1 MEVKI
6 LRLNN
11 EGEGIASI
19 DGKLCFIKGA
29 LPDELVDISI
39 KEDKGNYF
47 IGELNNVIESSSD
60 RVIPKCPYYDKC
72 GGCNLMHLSNN
83 KILDFKRNKVIGIFN
98 KISNIDI
105 NPNIYSYNEYNY
117 RNKVTL
123 KVNNNE
129 IGYYE
134 EKTHN
139 IVDIDKCLLLD
150 NSINKVI
157 TILRSFIQNKEHN
170 INEIMIRSIS
180 NEIMI
185 SFDNINPVY
194 KEELINLLPQASIY
208 IKDENISGNTS
219 LIEQIEGYKFYV
231 SPKSFFQVNTITFK
245 ELYKY
250 VISKLDNEETAL
262 DLYSGTGTISILM
275 SKCFNKVYGI
285 EVSHSSIM
293 DANKNLELNNIS
305 NVEFIE
311 GKVEDKIDK
320 LKELKVDTVIMD
332 PPRAGS
338 DNKSLESIMEISPSK
353 IIYISCNPVTL
364 ARDYNIL
371 KDNYNIV
378 SIDLFD
384 MFPQTSHVE
393 TVMVL
398 EKKDV

>member
-19 DGKLCFIKGA
+19 EGKLCFVKGA

-39 KEDKGNYF
+39 AEDKGNYF
-47 IGELNNVIESSSD
+47 IGKLNKIIISSD
-60 RVIPKCPYYDKC
+60 SRVIPKCPYYDKC
-72 GGCNLMHLSNN
+72 GGCELMHQVNSKNLE
-83 KILDFKRNKVIGIFN
+83 FKKDKVKGIFK
-98 KISNIDI
+98 KICELVIE
-105 NPNIYSYNEYNY
+105 PEIYSYNELNY

-123 KVNNNE
+123 KVNNSE

-134 EKTHN
+134 ERTHR
-139 IVDIDKCLLLD
+139 IVSIGNCLLLD
-150 NSINKVI
+150 EKINDVI
-157 TILRSFIQNKEHN
+157 SKLKSFIQDKEHN
-170 INEIMIRSIS
+170 ITEVMIRCIS
-180 NEIMI
+180 NEIMV
-185 SFDNINPVY
+185 SFDNLNPVY
-194 KEELINLLPQASIY
+194 KEELISLLPQASIY
-208 IKDENISGNTS
+208 IKDENISGNTR
-219 LIEQIEGYKFYV
+219 LIEQIEDYKFYI
-231 SPKSFFQVNTITFK
+231 SPKSFFQVNTVTFK

-250 VISKLDNEETAL
+250 VISKLDNEEIAL

-275 SKCFNKVYGI
+275 SKYFNKVYGI

-293 DANKNLELNNIS
+293 DANENIKLNSIS

-332 PPRAGS
+332 PPRSGS
-338 DNKSLESIMEISPSK
+338 DNKSLTSIMKINPRK

-364 ARDYNIL
+364 ARDYNVL
-371 KDNYNIV
+371 KEKYYLR

-393 TVMVL
+393 SLMVL
-398 EKKDV
+398 ERKN

>member
-1 MEVKI
+1 METKI

-11 EGEGIASI
+11 EGEGIASL

-29 LPDELVDISI
+29 LPDELVNIEI
-39 KEDKGNYF
+39 VEDKGNYF
-47 IGELNNVIESSSD
+47 IGKLLNVVTPSEN

-72 GGCNLMHLSNN
+72 GGCELMHQVNN
-83 KILDFKRNKVIGIFN
+83 KNLEFKQDKVKGIFK
-98 KISNIDI
+98 KICELDI
-105 NPNIYSYNEYNY
+105 NPEIYSFNELNY

-123 KVNNNE
+123 KVSNNE
-129 IGYYE
+129 LGYYE

-150 NSINKVI
+150 ESINDVI
-157 TILRSFIQNKEHN
+157 SKLKSFIQGKEHN
-170 INEIMIRSIS
+170 ITEIMIRSIL

-185 SFDNINPVY
+185 SFDNLNLIY
-194 KEELINLLPQASIY
+194 KDELLSLLPQASIY
-208 IKDENISGNTS
+208 IKDENISGNTK
-219 LIEQIEGYKFYV
+219 LIEQIEDYKFYV
-231 SPKSFFQVNTITFK
+231 SPKSFFQVNTVTFK

-275 SKCFNKVYGI
+275 SKYFNKVYGI
-285 EVSHSSIM
+285 EVSSSSIM
-293 DANKNLELNNIS
+293 DANENLKLNNIS

-311 GKVEDKIDK
+311 GKVEDKID
-320 LKELKVDTVIMD
+320 LLRELKVNTVIMD
-332 PPRAGS
+332 PPRSGS
-338 DNKSLESIMEISPSK
+338 DNKSLTSIMKINPKK

-364 ARDYNIL
+364 ARDYNVL
-371 KDNYNIV
+371 KEQYSLK

>member
-1 MEVKI
+1 METKI

-11 EGEGIASI
+11 EGEGIASL

-29 LPDELVDISI
+29 LPDELVNIEI
-39 KEDKGNYF
+39 IEDKGNYF
-47 IGELNNVIESSSD
+47 IGKLLNVVTPSEN

-72 GGCNLMHLSNN
+72 GGCELMHQVNN
-83 KILDFKRNKVIGIFN
+83 KNLEFKQDKVKGIFK
-98 KISNIDI
+98 KICELDI
-105 NPNIYSYNEYNY
+105 NPEIYSFNELNY

-123 KVNNNE
+123 KISNNE
-129 IGYYE
+129 LGYYE

-157 TILRSFIQNKEHN
+157 TILRRFIQNKNHN
-170 INEIMIRSIS
+170 ISEIMIRSIS

-185 SFDNINPVY
+185 SFDNLNPVY
-194 KEELINLLPQASIY
+194 KNELLGLFHNESIY
-208 IKDENISGNTS
+208 INGELVFGNKS
-219 LIEQIEGYKFYV
+219 LIETIEDYKFYV
-231 SPKSFFQVNTITFK
+231 SPESFFQVNTVTFK

-275 SKCFNKVYGI
+275 SKYFNKVYGI
-285 EVSHSSIM
+285 EVSHSSIE
-293 DANKNLELNNIS
+293 DANENLKLNNVF

-311 GKVEDKIDK
+311 GKVEDKIDL

-332 PPRAGS
+332 PPRSGS
-338 DNKSLESIMEISPSK
+338 DNKSLTSIMKINPKK

-364 ARDYNIL
+364 ARDYNVL
-371 KDNYNIV
+371 KEQYSLKN
-378 SIDLFD
+378 IDLFD

-393 TVMVL
+393 CVCLL
-398 EKKDV
+398 ERY

>member
-1 MEVKI
+1 METKI

-11 EGEGIASI
+11 EGEGIASL

-29 LPDELVDISI
+29 LPDELVNIEI
-39 KEDKGNYF
+39 IEDKGNYF
-47 IGELNNVIESSSD
+47 IGKLLNVVIPSD
-60 RVIPKCPYYDKC
+60 NRVIPKCPYYDKC
-72 GGCNLMHLSNN
+72 GGCELMHQVNN
-83 KILDFKRNKVIGIFN
+83 KNLEFKQDKVKGIFK
-98 KISNIDI
+98 KICELDI
-105 NPNIYSYNEYNY
+105 NPEIYSFNELNY

-123 KVNNNE
+123 KVSNNE
-129 IGYYE
+129 LGYYE

-157 TILRSFIQNKEHN
+157 TILRSFIQNKNHS
-170 INEIMIRSIS
+170 ISEIMIRSIL

-185 SFDNINPVY
+185 SFDNLNPVY
-194 KEELINLLPQASIY
+194 KNKLLGLFHNESIY
-208 IKDENISGNTS
+208 INGELVSGNKS
-219 LIEQIEGYKFYV
+219 LIENIEDYKFYV
-231 SPKSFFQVNTITFK
+231 SPESFFQVNTVTFK

-275 SKCFNKVYGI
+275 SKYFNKVYGI
-285 EVSHSSIM
+285 EVSHSSIE
-293 DANKNLELNNIS
+293 DANENLKLNNIT

-311 GKVEDKIDK
+311 GKVEEKIDL

-332 PPRAGS
+332 PPRSGS
-338 DNKSLESIMEISPSK
+338 DNKSLISIMRINPKK

-364 ARDYNIL
+364 ARDYNVL
-371 KDNYNIV
+371 KEQYSLK

-384 MFPQTSHVE
+384 MFPETSHVE
-393 TVMVL
+393 TICVL
-398 EKKDV
+398 TRKTL

>member
-6 LRLNN
+6 LRINN

-29 LPDELVDISI
+29 LPDEIVNIEI
-39 KEDKGNYF
+39 IEDKGNYF
-47 IGELNNVIESSSD
+47 IGKLLNVVTPSEN

-72 GGCNLMHLSNN
+72 GGCELMHQVNTKNLE
-83 KILDFKRNKVIGIFN
+83 FKQDKVKGIFK
-98 KISNIDI
+98 KICELDI
-105 NPNIYSYNEYNY
+105 NPEIYSFNELNY

-123 KVNNNE
+123 KVSNNE
-129 IGYYE
+129 LGYYE

-150 NSINKVI
+150 ESINDVI
-157 TILRSFIQNKEHN
+157 SKLKSFIQGKEHN
-170 INEIMIRSIS
+170 ITEIMIRSIL

-185 SFDNINPVY
+185 SFDNLNLIY
-194 KEELINLLPQASIY
+194 KDELLSLLPQASIY
-208 IKDENISGNTS
+208 IKDENISGNTK
-219 LIEQIEGYKFYV
+219 LIEQIEDYKFYV
-231 SPKSFFQVNTITFK
+231 SPKSFFQVNTVTFK

-275 SKCFNKVYGI
+275 SKYFNKVYGI
-285 EVSHSSIM
+285 EVSSSSIM
-293 DANKNLELNNIS
+293 DANENLKLNNIS

-311 GKVEDKIDK
+311 GKVEDKID
-320 LKELKVDTVIMD
+320 LLRELKVNTVIMD
-332 PPRAGS
+332 PPRSGS
-338 DNKSLESIMEISPSK
+338 DNKSLTSIMKINPKK

-364 ARDYNIL
+364 ARDYNVL
-371 KDNYNIV
+371 KEQYSLK

>member
-29 LPDELVDISI
+29 LPDEIVDIEI
-39 KEDKGNYF
+39 IEDKGNYF
-47 IGELNNVIESSSD
+47 IGKLLNVVTPSEN

-72 GGCNLMHLSNN
+72 GGCELMHQVNN
-83 KILDFKRNKVIGIFN
+83 KNLEFKQDKVKGIFK
-98 KISNIDI
+98 KICGFDI
-105 NPNIYSYNEYNY
+105 NPEIYSFNELNY

-129 IGYYE
+129 LGYYE

-150 NSINKVI
+150 EKINEVI

-170 INEIMIRSIS
+170 ANEIMIRSIS

-185 SFDNINPVY
+185 SFDNLNPIY
-194 KEELINLLPQASIY
+194 KEELLSLLPSVSIY
-208 IKDENISGNTS
+208 INGEHVSGNKQ
-219 LIEQIEGYKFYV
+219 LIEIIGDYKFYV
-231 SPKSFFQVNTITFK
+231 SPESFFQVNTVTFK

-250 VISKLDNEETAL
+250 VISKLDNEEIAL

-275 SKCFNKVYGI
+275 SEYFNKVYGI
-285 EVSHSSIM
+285 EVSHSSIE
-293 DANKNLELNNIS
+293 DANENLKLNEIT

-311 GKVEDKIDK
+311 GKVEDKIDL

-332 PPRAGS
+332 PPRSGS
-338 DNKSLESIMEISPSK
+338 DNKSLISIMKINPKK

-364 ARDYNIL
+364 ARDYNVL
-371 KDNYNIV
+371 KEQYSLK

-384 MFPQTSHVE
+384 MFPQTSHIE
-393 TVMVL
+393 SLLVL

>member
-29 LPDELVDISI
+29 LPNELVNIEI
-39 KEDKGNYF
+39 IEDKGNYF
-47 IGELNNVIESSSD
+47 IGKLLNVVTSSEN

-72 GGCNLMHLSNN
+72 GGCELMHQVNN
-83 KILDFKRNKVIGIFN
+83 KNLEFKQDKVKGIFK
-98 KISNIDI
+98 KICELDI
-105 NPNIYSYNEYNY
+105 NPEIYSFNELNY

-123 KVNNNE
+123 KVSNNE
-129 IGYYE
+129 LGYYE

-139 IVDIDKCLLLD
+139 IVDIDNCLLLD
-150 NSINKVI
+150 NKINEVI
-157 TILRSFIQNKEHN
+157 TILRGFIQNKDHN
-170 INEIMIRSIS
+170 ITEIMIRSIS

-185 SFDNINPVY
+185 SFDNLNPIY
-194 KEELINLLPQASIY
+194 KDELLTLFHNESIY
-208 IKDENISGNTS
+208 INGELISGNKS
-219 LIEQIEGYKFYV
+219 LIETIEDYKFYV
-231 SPKSFFQVNTITFK
+231 SPESFFQVNTVTFK

-275 SKCFNKVYGI
+275 SKYFNKVYGI
-285 EVSHSSIM
+285 EVSHSSIE
-293 DANKNLELNNIS
+293 DANENLKLNEIT

-311 GKVEDKIDK
+311 GKVEDKIDL

-332 PPRAGS
+332 PPRSGS
-338 DNKSLESIMEISPSK
+338 DNKSLTSIMKINPKK

-364 ARDYNIL
+364 ARDYNVL
-371 KDNYNIV
+371 KEQYSLK

-384 MFPQTSHVE
+384 MFPETSHVE

-398 EKKDV
+398 EKKN

>member
-1 MEVKI
+1 METKI

-19 DGKLCFIKGA
+19 EGKLIFIKGA

-47 IGELNNVIESSSD
+47 IGELNTVIESSPE

-83 KILDFKRNKVIGIFN
+83 KILDFKKNKVIGIFN
-98 KISNIDI
+98 KICNIDI

-123 KVNNNE
+123 KVDNNE
-129 IGYYE
+129 LGYYE
-134 EKTHN
+134 GKTHN

-157 TILRSFIQNKEHN
+157 TILRSFIQNKDHN
-170 INEIMIRSIS
+170 ISEIMIRSIS

-185 SFDNINPVY
+185 SFDNLNPVY
-194 KEELINLLPQASIY
+194 KEELLNIIPSASIY
-208 IKDENISGNTS
+208 INGELINGNKS
-219 LIEQIEGYKFYV
+219 LIETIEDYKFYV
-231 SPKSFFQVNTITFK
+231 SPESFFQVNTVTFK

-275 SKCFNKVYGI
+275 SKNFNKVYGI
-285 EVSHSSIM
+285 EASSSSIK
-293 DANKNLELNNIS
+293 DANENLKLNNVS

-311 GKVEDKIDK
+311 GKVEDKID
-320 LKELKVDTVIMD
+320 LIRELKVDTVIMD
-332 PPRAGS
+332 PPRSGS
-338 DNKSLESIMEISPSK
+338 DNKSLTSIMKINPKK

-364 ARDYNIL
+364 ARDYNVL
-371 KDNYNIV
+371 KEQYNLK

-384 MFPQTSHVE
+384 MFPKTSHVE

-398 EKKDV
+398 ERKN

>member
-29 LPDELVDISI
+29 LPNELVDIDI
-39 KEDKGNYF
+39 LEDKGNYF
-47 IGELNNVIESSSD
+47 IGKLNNIITSSES
-60 RVIPKCPYYDKC
+60 RITLKCPYYDKC
-72 GGCNLMHLSNN
+72 GGCELMHLSYPNT
-83 KILDFKRNKVIGIFN
+83 LAFKKDKVKGIFK
-98 KISNIDI
+98 KICELDID
-105 NPNIYSYNEYNY
+105 PEIYSYNELNY

-123 KVNNNE
+123 KVSNNE
-129 IGYYE
+129 LGYYE

-150 NSINKVI
+150 NSINDVI
-157 TILRSFIQNKEHN
+157 SKLRDFIQNKDHN
-170 INEIMIRSIS
+170 ISEIMIRSIS

-185 SFDNINPVY
+185 SFDNLNPVY
-194 KEELINLLPQASIY
+194 KDELLNIFPSASIY
-208 IKDENISGNTS
+208 IKGELVSGNKS
-219 LIEQIEGYKFYV
+219 LIETIEDYKFYV
-231 SPKSFFQVNTITFK
+231 SPESFFQVNTVTFK

-250 VISKLDNEETAL
+250 IISKLDNEEIAL

-275 SKCFNKVYGI
+275 SKYFNKVYGI

-293 DANKNLELNNIS
+293 DANENIKLNNIS

-311 GKVEDKIDK
+311 GKVEDKIDL

-371 KDNYNIV
+371 KDNYNII

-398 EKKDV
+398 ERKTL

>member
-11 EGEGIASI
+11 EGEGIASL

-29 LPDELVDISI
+29 LPDELVNIEI
-39 KEDKGNYF
+39 IEDKGNYF
-47 IGELNNVIESSSD
+47 IGKLLNVVTPSEN

-72 GGCNLMHLSNN
+72 GGCELMHQVNN
-83 KILDFKRNKVIGIFN
+83 KNLEFKQDKVKGIFK
-98 KISNIDI
+98 KICELDI
-105 NPNIYSYNEYNY
+105 NPEIYSFNELNY

-123 KVNNNE
+123 KVSNNE

-185 SFDNINPVY
+185 SFDNLNPVY

-208 IKDENISGNTS
+208 IKDENISGNKS
-219 LIEQIEGYKFYV
+219 LIEIIEDYKFYV
-231 SPKSFFQVNTITFK
+231 SPESFFQVNTVTFK
-245 ELYKY
+245 ELYRY

-275 SKCFNKVYGI
+275 SKYFNKVYGI
-285 EVSHSSIM
+285 EVSSSSIK
-293 DANKNLELNNIS
+293 DANENLKLNNIT

-311 GKVEDKIDK
+311 GKVEDKID
-320 LKELKVDTVIMD
+320 LLRELKVNTVIMD
-332 PPRAGS
+332 PPRSGS
-338 DNKSLESIMEISPSK
+338 DNKSLISIMKINPKK
-353 IIYISCNPVTL
+353 IIYISRNPVTL
-364 ARDYNIL
+364 ARDYNVL
-371 KDNYNIV
+371 KEQYNLN

-398 EKKDV
+398 ERK

>member
-1 MEVKI
+1 MIVKI

-19 DGKLCFIKGA
+19 NNKLCFIKGA
-29 LPDELVDISI
+29 LPNEEVEIEI
-39 KEDKGNYF
+39 TMDKGNYY
-47 IGELNNVIESSSD
+47 IGKLINIIKPSID

-72 GGCNLMHLSNN
+72 GGCNLMHLSYN
-83 KILDFKRNKVIGIFN
+83 KQLEFKKDKVIGIFK

-105 NPNIYSYNEYNY
+105 SLNIYSYNELSY

-129 IGYYE
+129 LGYYE
-134 EKTHN
+134 ESTHN
-139 IVDIDKCLLLD
+139 IVSIDNCLLLD
-150 NSINKVI
+150 DSINDVI
-157 TILRSFIQNKEHN
+157 NKLNTFIQNKDNN
-170 INEIMIRSIS
+170 ITEVMIRSIS

-185 SFDNINPVY
+185 SFDNLNPIY
-194 KEELINLLPQASIY
+194 KEELLNIFPSESIY
-208 IKDENISGNTS
+208 IKNENISGKAQ
-219 LIEQIEGYKFYV
+219 LIETIEDCKFNV
-231 SPKSFFQVNTITFK
+231 SPYSFFQVNKDTFK
-245 ELYKY
+245 ELYKF
-250 VISKLDNEETAL
+250 VINKLDGNGNAL

-275 SKCFNKVYGI
+275 SKYFDKVYGI
-285 EVSHSSIM
+285 EVSSSSIG
-293 DANKNLELNNIS
+293 DANNNLELNNIS

-338 DNKSLESIMEISPSK
+338 DNKSLESIMEISPNK

-371 KDNYNIV
+371 KEKYSLR

-393 TVMVL
+393 CVCLL
-398 EKKDV
+398 ERY

>member
-1 MEVKI
+1 MIVDI
-6 LRLNN
+6 IRLNN

-19 DGKLCFIKGA
+19 EGKLCFIKGA
-29 LPDELVDISI
+29 LPNEKVEIEI
-39 KEDKGNYF
+39 TMDKGNYY
-47 IGELNNVIESSSD
+47 IGKLIKIIKSSIN
-60 RVIPKCPYYDKC
+60 RVIPKCKYYDKC
-72 GGCNLMHLSNN
+72 GGCELMHQVNN
-83 KILDFKRNKVIGIFN
+83 MNLEFKKEKVKGIFK
-98 KISNIDI
+98 KICELDI
-105 NPNIYSYNEYNY
+105 NPEIYSYNELNY

-139 IVDIDKCLLLD
+139 IVSIDNCLLLD
-150 NSINKVI
+150 EKINDVI
-157 TILRSFIQNKEHN
+157 SKLKDFIQNKDHN
-170 INEIMIRSIS
+170 ITEVMIRCIS

-185 SFDNINPVY
+185 SFDNLNPVY
-194 KEELINLLPQASIY
+194 KEELISLLPQASIY
-208 IKDENISGNTS
+208 IKDENLSGNTR
-219 LIEQIEGYKFYV
+219 LIEQIENYKFYV
-231 SPKSFFQVNTITFK
+231 SPKSFFQVNTVTFK

-250 VISKLDNEETAL
+250 VIGKLDNEETAL

-275 SKCFNKVYGI
+275 SKYFNKVYGI

-293 DANKNLELNNIS
+293 DANENLQLNNIS

-338 DNKSLESIMEISPSK
+338 DNKSLESIMEISPNK

-371 KDNYNIV
+371 KDNYNIM

>member
-29 LPDELVDISI
+29 LPDELVNIEI
-39 KEDKGNYF
+39 IEDKGNYF
-47 IGELNNVIESSSD
+47 IGKLLNVITPSES

-72 GGCNLMHLSNN
+72 GGCELMHQINN
-83 KILDFKRNKVIGIFN
+83 KNLEFKKDKVKGIFN
-98 KISNIDI
+98 KICNIDI
-105 NPNIYSYNEYNY
+105 NPEIYSYNELNY

-139 IVDIDKCLLLD
+139 IVGIDRCLLLD
-150 NSINKVI
+150 NSINDVI
-157 TILRSFIQNKEHN
+157 SKLREFIQNKDHN
-170 INEIMIRSIS
+170 ITEIMIRSIL

-185 SFDNINPVY
+185 SFDNLNNIY
-194 KEELINLLPQASIY
+194 KDELLNIFSSASIY
-208 IKDENISGNTS
+208 INDELVFGNKS
-219 LIEQIEGYKFYV
+219 LIETIEDYKFYV
-231 SPKSFFQVNTITFK
+231 SPESFFQVNTVTFK

-250 VISKLDNEETAL
+250 VISKLDNEGIAL

-275 SKCFNKVYGI
+275 SKYFNKVYGI

-293 DANKNLELNNIS
+293 DANENVKLNNIS

-311 GKVEDKIDK
+311 GKVEDKIDL

-332 PPRAGS
+332 PPRSGS
-338 DNKSLESIMEISPSK
+338 DNKSLTSIMKINPKK

-364 ARDYNIL
+364 ARDYNVL
-371 KDNYNIV
+371 KEQYNLK

-393 TVMVL
+393 AVMVL
-398 EKKDV
+398 ERK

>member
-29 LPDELVDISI
+29 LPNEVVNISI

-47 IGELNNVIESSSD
+47 IGELNNVIESSPD

-72 GGCNLMHLSNN
+72 GGCNLMHLSYN
-83 KILDFKRNKVIGIFN
+83 KQLDFKKDKVIGIFN
-98 KISNIDI
+98 KICNIDI
-105 NPNIYSYNEYNY
+105 NPNIHSYNELNY

-123 KVNNNE
+123 KVSNNE

-134 EKTHN
+134 EKTHR
-139 IVDIDKCLLLD
+139 IVSINNCLLLD
-150 NSINKVI
+150 ESINDVI
-157 TILRSFIQNKEHN
+157 AKLKSFIQNKDHN
-170 INEIMIRSIS
+170 ISEIMIRVIS

-185 SFDNINPVY
+185 SFDNLNPVY
-194 KEELINLLPQASIY
+194 KDELLSLFHDESIY
-208 IKDENISGNTS
+208 INGELVSGNKS
-219 LIEQIEGYKFYV
+219 LIEQIEDYKFYV
-231 SPKSFFQVNTITFK
+231 SPKSFFQVNTVTFK

-275 SKCFNKVYGI
+275 SKYFDKVYGI
-285 EVSHSSIM
+285 EVSSSSIG
-293 DANKNLELNNIS
+293 DANANLELNNIS

-311 GKVEDKIDK
+311 GKVEDKID
-320 LKELKVDTVIMD
+320 ELKKLDIDTIIMD

-338 DNKSLESIMEISPSK
+338 DNKSLNSIIEINPKK

-364 ARDYNIL
+364 VRDYNVL
-371 KDNYNIV
+371 KEQYSLK

-393 TVMVL
+393 TVMIL
-398 EKKDV
+398 EREK

>member
-1 MEVKI
+1 MIVDI
-6 LRLNN
+6 IRLNN

-29 LPDELVDISI
+29 LPNEKVDISI
-39 KEDKGNYF
+39 KEDKGNYY

-60 RVIPKCPYYDKC
+60 RVVPKCPYYDKC
-72 GGCNLMHLSNN
+72 GGCELMHQVNN
-83 KILDFKRNKVIGIFN
+83 KNLEFKQDKVKGIFK
-98 KISNIDI
+98 KICELDI
-105 NPNIYSYNEYNY
+105 NPEIYSFNELNY

-123 KVNNNE
+123 KVSNKK

-150 NSINKVI
+150 NSINEVI
-157 TILRSFIQNKEHN
+157 TTLRSFIQNKDHN
-170 INEIMIRSIS
+170 ITEIMIRVIS

-185 SFDNINPVY
+185 SFDNLNSVY
-194 KEELINLLPQASIY
+194 KDELSSLLPSVSIY
-208 IKDENISGNTS
+208 INGEHVSGNKQ
-219 LIEQIEGYKFYV
+219 LIEIIGDYKFYV
-231 SPKSFFQVNTITFK
+231 SPESFFQVNTVTFK

-250 VISKLDNEETAL
+250 VISKLDNEEIAL

-275 SKCFNKVYGI
+275 SKYFNKVYGI

-293 DANKNLELNNIS
+293 DANENLELNNIS

-338 DNKSLESIMEISPSK
+338 DNKSLESIMEISPNK

-371 KDNYNIV
+371 KEKYSLR

-393 TVMVL
+393 CVCLL
-398 EKKDV
+398 ERY

>member
-1 MEVKI
+1 METKI

-11 EGEGIASI
+11 EGEGIASL

-29 LPDELVDISI
+29 LPDELVNIEI
-39 KEDKGNYF
+39 VEDKGNYF
-47 IGELNNVIESSSD
+47 IGKLLNVVTPSEN

-72 GGCNLMHLSNN
+72 GGCELMHQVNN
-83 KILDFKRNKVIGIFN
+83 KNLEFKQDKVKGIFK
-98 KISNIDI
+98 KICELDI
-105 NPNIYSYNEYNY
+105 NPEIYSFNELNY

-123 KVNNNE
+123 KVSNNE
-129 IGYYE
+129 LGYYE

-157 TILRSFIQNKEHN
+157 TILRSFIQNKNHN
-170 INEIMIRSIS
+170 ISEIMIRSIS

-185 SFDNINPVY
+185 SFDNLNPVY
-194 KEELINLLPQASIY
+194 KNELLGLFHNESIY
-208 IKDENISGNTS
+208 INGELVSGNKR
-219 LIEQIEGYKFYV
+219 LIEIIEDYKFYV
-231 SPKSFFQVNTITFK
+231 SPESFFQVNTVTFK
-245 ELYKY
+245 ELYRY

-275 SKCFNKVYGI
+275 SNYFNKVYGI
-285 EVSHSSIM
+285 EVSHSSIE
-293 DANKNLELNNIS
+293 DANENLELNNIS

-311 GKVEDKIDK
+311 GKVEDKIDL

-332 PPRAGS
+332 PPRSGS
-338 DNKSLESIMEISPSK
+338 DNRSLISIMKINPKK

-364 ARDYNIL
+364 ARDYNVL
-371 KDNYNIV
+371 KEQYSLK

-393 TVMVL
+393 CVCLL
-398 EKKDV
+398 ERY

>member
-1 MEVKI
+1 MIVDI
-6 LRLNN
+6 IRLNN

-19 DGKLCFIKGA
+19 EGKLCFIKGA
-29 LPDELVDISI
+29 LPNEKVDISI
-39 KEDKGNYF
+39 KEDKGNYY

-60 RVIPKCPYYDKC
+60 RVVPKCPYYDKC
-72 GGCNLMHLSNN
+72 GGCELMHQVNN
-83 KILDFKRNKVIGIFN
+83 KNLEFKKEKVKGIFK
-98 KISNIDI
+98 KICELDI
-105 NPNIYSYNEYNY
+105 NPEIYSYNELNY

-123 KVNNNE
+123 KVSNNE
-129 IGYYE
+129 MGYYE

-139 IVDIDKCLLLD
+139 IVDIDNCLLLD
-150 NSINKVI
+150 ERINDVI
-157 TILRSFIQNKEHN
+157 SKLKSFIQDKEHN
-170 INEIMIRSIS
+170 ITEIMIRCIS

-185 SFDNINPVY
+185 SFDNLNPVY

-208 IKDENISGNTS
+208 IKDENIAGNTR
-219 LIEQIEGYKFYV
+219 LIEQIEDYKFYV
-231 SPKSFFQVNTITFK
+231 SPKSFFQVNTVTFK

-250 VISKLDNEETAL
+250 VISKLDKEKIAL

-275 SKCFNKVYGI
+275 SKYFNKVYGI
-285 EVSHSSIM
+285 EVSHSSIE
-293 DANKNLELNNIS
+293 DANENLELNNIS

-338 DNKSLESIMEISPSK
+338 DNKSLKSIMEISPSK

-364 ARDYNIL
+364 ARDYNVL
-371 KDNYNIV
+371 KEKYSLK
-378 SIDLFD
+378 SINLFD

-393 TVMVL
+393 CVL
-398 EKKDV
+398 VLSRKTL

>member
-1 MEVKI
+1 METKI

-29 LPDELVDISI
+29 LPDEIVNIEI
-39 KEDKGNYF
+39 IEDKGNYF
-47 IGELNNVIESSSD
+47 IGKLLNVVTPSEN

-72 GGCNLMHLSNN
+72 GGCELMHQVNN
-83 KILDFKRNKVIGIFN
+83 KNLEFKQDKVKGIFK
-98 KISNIDI
+98 KICELDI
-105 NPNIYSYNEYNY
+105 NPEMYSFNELNY

-129 IGYYE
+129 LGYYE

-150 NSINKVI
+150 EKINEVI

-170 INEIMIRSIS
+170 ANKIMIRSIS

-185 SFDNINPVY
+185 SFDNLNPIY
-194 KEELINLLPQASIY
+194 KEELLSLLPSVSIY
-208 IKDENISGNTS
+208 INGEHVSGNKQ
-219 LIEQIEGYKFYV
+219 LIEIIGDYKFYV
-231 SPKSFFQVNTITFK
+231 SPESFFQVNTVTFK

-250 VISKLDNEETAL
+250 VISKLDNEEIAL
-262 DLYSGTGTISILM
+262 DLYSGTGTISIIM
-275 SKCFNKVYGI
+275 SEYFNKVYGI
-285 EVSHSSIM
+285 EVSHSSIE
-293 DANKNLELNNIS
+293 DANENLKLNNIT

-311 GKVEDKIDK
+311 GKVEDKIDL

-332 PPRAGS
+332 PPRSGS
-338 DNKSLESIMEISPSK
+338 DNKSLISIMKINPKK

-364 ARDYNIL
+364 ARDYNVL
-371 KDNYNIV
+371 KEQYSLK

-384 MFPQTSHVE
+384 MFPQTSHIE
-393 TVMVL
+393 SLMVL
-398 EKKDV
+398 ERK

>member
-29 LPDELVDISI
+29 LPDEIVNIEI
-39 KEDKGNYF
+39 IEDKGNYF
-47 IGELNNVIESSSD
+47 IGKLLNVVTPSEN

-72 GGCNLMHLSNN
+72 GGCELMHLSYPFT
-83 KILDFKRNKVIGIFN
+83 LEFKKDKVKGIFK
-98 KISNIDI
+98 KICELDI
-105 NPNIYSYNEYNY
+105 NPEIYSFNELNY

-123 KVNNNE
+123 KVHNNE
-129 IGYYE
+129 LGYYE

-139 IVDIDKCLLLD
+139 IVDINNCLLLD
-150 NSINKVI
+150 SKINEVI
-157 TILRSFIQNKEHN
+157 TTLRSFIQNKDHN
-170 INEIMIRSIS
+170 ITEIMIRSIS

-185 SFDNINPVY
+185 SFDNLNLVY
-194 KEELINLLPQASIY
+194 KDELLSLFNNESIY
-208 IKDENISGNTS
+208 INGELVSGNKS
-219 LIEQIEGYKFYV
+219 LIETIEDYKFYV
-231 SPKSFFQVNTITFK
+231 SPESFFQVNTVTFK

-275 SKCFNKVYGI
+275 SKYFNKVYGI
-285 EVSHSSIM
+285 EVSHSSIE
-293 DANKNLELNNIS
+293 DANENLRLNNIS

-311 GKVEDKIDK
+311 GKVEDKIDL

-332 PPRAGS
+332 PPRSGS
-338 DNKSLESIMEISPSK
+338 DNKSLTSIMKINPKK

-364 ARDYNIL
+364 ARDYNVL
-371 KDNYNIV
+371 KEQYDLK

-384 MFPQTSHVE
+384 MFPETSHVE
-393 TVMVL
+393 SVMVL
-398 EKKDV
+398 ERK

>member
-29 LPDELVDISI
+29 LPNEIVNIEI
-39 KEDKGNYF
+39 IEDKGNYF
-47 IGELNNVIESSSD
+47 IGKLLNVVTPSEN

-72 GGCNLMHLSNN
+72 GGCELMHLSYPNT
-83 KILDFKRNKVIGIFN
+83 LEFKKDKVKGIFK
-98 KISNIDI
+98 KICELDI
-105 NPNIYSYNEYNY
+105 NPEIYSFNELNY

-123 KVNNNE
+123 KVSNNE
-129 IGYYE
+129 LGYYE

-139 IVDIDKCLLLD
+139 IVDIDNCLLLD
-150 NSINKVI
+150 NKINEVI
-157 TILRSFIQNKEHN
+157 TTLRSFIQNKDHN
-170 INEIMIRSIS
+170 ITEIMIRVIS

-185 SFDNINPVY
+185 SFDNLNPVY
-194 KEELINLLPQASIY
+194 KDELLSLFHNESIY
-208 IKDENISGNTS
+208 INGELISGNKS
-219 LIEQIEGYKFYV
+219 LIETIEDYKFYV
-231 SPKSFFQVNTITFK
+231 SPESFFQVNTITFK

-275 SKCFNKVYGI
+275 SKYFNKVYGI
-285 EVSHSSIM
+285 EVSHSSII
-293 DANKNLELNNIS
+293 DANENLKLNEIT

-311 GKVEDKIDK
+311 GKVEDKIVL

-332 PPRAGS
+332 PPRSGS
-338 DNKSLESIMEISPSK
+338 DNKSLTSIMKINPRK

-364 ARDYNIL
+364 ARDYNVL
-371 KDNYNIV
+371 KEQYDLK

-384 MFPQTSHVE
+384 MFPETSHVE
-393 TVMVL
+393 TVMFL
-398 EKKDV
+398 ERKDV

>member
-1 MEVKI
+1 MIVKI

-19 DGKLCFIKGA
+19 EGKLCFIKGA
-29 LPDELVDISI
+29 LPNELVDISI
-39 KEDKGNYF
+39 KEDKGNYY
-47 IGELNNVIESSSD
+47 IGELNNVIESSQD
-60 RVIPKCPYYDKC
+60 RVLPKCPYYDKC

-83 KILDFKRNKVIGIFN
+83 KILDFKKNKVIGIFN
-98 KISNIDI
+98 KISNMDI

-134 EKTHN
+134 EKTHR
-139 IVDIDKCLLLD
+139 IVSIDNCLLLD
-150 NSINKVI
+150 ESINDVI
-157 TILRSFIQNKEHN
+157 SKLKSFIQDKDHN
-170 INEIMIRSIS
+170 ITEIMIRCIS
-180 NEIMI
+180 NEIMV
-185 SFDNINPVY
+185 SLDNLNPVY

-208 IKDENISGNTS
+208 IKDENIFGNTR
-219 LIEQIEGYKFYV
+219 LIEQIEDYKFYV
-231 SPKSFFQVNTITFK
+231 SPKSFFQVNTVTFK

-250 VISKLDNEETAL
+250 VISKLNNEETAL

-275 SKCFNKVYGI
+275 SKYFNKVYGI

-293 DANKNLELNNIS
+293 DANENLQLNNIS

-338 DNKSLESIMEISPSK
+338 DNKSLESIMEISPNK

-371 KDNYNIV
+371 KDNYNIM

>member
-1 MEVKI
+1 MKVRI
-6 LRLNN
+6 IRLNN

-19 DGKLCFIKGA
+19 EGKLIFIKGA

-47 IGELNNVIESSSD
+47 IGELNTVIESSPD

-83 KILDFKRNKVIGIFN
+83 KILNFKKDKVIGIFK

-105 NPNIYSYNEYNY
+105 NPDIHSYNELNY
-117 RNKVTL
+117 RNKATL

-134 EKTHN
+134 ESTHN
-139 IVDIDKCLLLD
+139 IVSIDNCLLL
-150 NSINKVI
+150 NNKINDVI
-157 TILRSFIQNKEHN
+157 TKLKSFIQDKNHN
-170 INEIMIRSIS
+170 ITEVMIRCIS

-185 SFDNINPVY
+185 SFDNLNPVY
-194 KEELINLLPQASIY
+194 KEELINLLRQASIY
-208 IKDENISGNTS
+208 IKDENISGNTR
-219 LIEQIEGYKFYV
+219 LIEQIEDYKFYV
-231 SPKSFFQVNTITFK
+231 SPKSFFQVNTVTFK

-275 SKCFNKVYGI
+275 SKYFNKVYGI
-285 EVSHSSIM
+285 EVSHSSII
-293 DANKNLELNNIS
+293 DANENLQLNNIS

-338 DNKSLESIMEISPSK
+338 DNKSLESIMEISPNK

-371 KDNYNIV
+371 KDNYNIM

-393 TVMVL
+393 SLLVL
-398 EKKDV
+398 ERK

>member
-1 MEVKI
+1 METKI

-11 EGEGIASI
+11 EGEGIASL

-29 LPDELVDISI
+29 LPDELVNIEI
-39 KEDKGNYF
+39 IEDKGNYF
-47 IGELNNVIESSSD
+47 IGKLLNVVTPSEN

-72 GGCNLMHLSNN
+72 GGCELMHQVNN
-83 KILDFKRNKVIGIFN
+83 KNLEFKQDKVKGIFK
-98 KISNIDI
+98 KICELDI
-105 NPNIYSYNEYNY
+105 NPEIYSFNELNY

-123 KVNNNE
+123 KVSNNE
-129 IGYYE
+129 LGYYE

-139 IVDIDKCLLLD
+139 IVDIDECLLLD

-157 TILRSFIQNKEHN
+157 TILRSFIQNKNHN
-170 INEIMIRSIS
+170 ISEIMIRSIS

-185 SFDNINPVY
+185 SFDNLNPVY
-194 KEELINLLPQASIY
+194 KNELLGLFHNESIY
-208 IKDENISGNTS
+208 INGELVSGNKS
-219 LIEQIEGYKFYV
+219 LIENIEDYKFYV
-231 SPKSFFQVNTITFK
+231 SPKSFFQVNTVTFK

-275 SKCFNKVYGI
+275 SKYFNKVYGI
-285 EVSHSSIM
+285 EVSHSSIE
-293 DANKNLELNNIS
+293 DANESLKLNNIK

-332 PPRAGS
+332 PPRSGS
-338 DNKSLESIMEISPSK
+338 DNKSLISIMRINPKK

-364 ARDYNIL
+364 ARDYNVL
-371 KDNYNIV
+371 KEQYSLK
-378 SIDLFD
+378 SIGLFD
-384 MFPQTSHVE
+384 MFPQTSHIE
-393 TVMVL
+393 TVCIL
-398 EKKDV
+398 ERN